1 MTFPASGGR
10 RDNGLHATEWGALVD
25 LDPRLSDTLLD
36 SLAAEGVPAYVEPA
50 QDVDSYTRAA
60 TLPKRP
66 LDRLWVDPSQAD
78 LARACVAAEV
88 TDLAALL
95 EPGTSPAGLV
105 RPVPRTAA
113 ARVLQPP
120 ELPSSAVSPSS
131 PPTGGDALPDDDE
144 LFRQIV
150 AGFSTPVSDPVPRG
164 PVSEDV
170 DASPDAPPDAP
181 RRRRSDRA
189 APPAEQVEPLPSWV
203 EPEALEDEG
212 HYEPPPPPKIGMPRL
227 RSLGGAVMIV
237 LGFVV
242 LFLPSLVWLTDDGL
256 SLLLGLVLI
265 VGGTSL
271 LVFSM
276 RDAPP
281 TDSGPDDGAVV

>member
-1 MTFPASGGR
+1 MTLPAGGGR

-50 QDVDSYTRAA
+50 QDTDSYTRAT

-66 LDRLWVDPSQAD
+66 LDRLWVDPSRAD

-95 EPGTSPAGLV
+95 EPGTSPSGLV

-120 ELPSSAVSPSS
+120 DLPSSAVSPLV
-131 PPTGGDALPDDDE
+131 PPTGGDELPPEPPDDDE
-144 LFRQIV
+144 VFRQIV
-150 AGFSTPVSDPVPRG
+150 AGFSSEVSDPVPRW
-164 PVSEDV
+164 PVSEDL
-170 DASPDAPPDAP
+170 DGPTSTDDPPK
-181 RRRRSDRA
+181 RRRTDWE
-189 APPAEQVEPLPSWV
+189 EQATEPLPSWV
-203 EPEALEDEG
+203 EPDALEDDG
-212 HYEPPPPPKIGMPRL
+212 HYVPPPPPKVGLPRL
-227 RSLGGAVMIV
+227 RTLAAALMII
-237 LGFVV
+237 LGFAVIFAPTK
-242 LFLPSLVWLTDDGL
+242 LYLSDDTL

-265 VGGTSL
+265 AGGTAA
-271 LVFSM
+271 LVLSM

>member
-1 MTFPASGGR
+1 MTAPAPGGR

-50 QDVDSYTRAA
+50 QDTDSYTRAT

-66 LDRLWVDPSQAD
+66 LDRLWVDASRAD
-78 LARACVAAEV
+78 LARACVTAEV
-88 TDLAALL
+88 TELAALL
-95 EPGTSPAGLV
+95 EPGTSPSGLV

-113 ARVLQPP
+113 ARVLAPP
-120 ELPSSAVSPSS
+120 ELPSTAISPVS
-131 PPTGGDALPDDDE
+131 PPTGGDGLPDDDE

-150 AGFSTPVSDPVPRG
+150 AGFSSDVHDPVPRW
-164 PVSEDV
+164 PVSEDL
-170 DASPDAPPDAP
+170 DERPGPEGP
-181 RRRRSDRA
+181 RRRRTDRA
-189 APPAEQVEPLPSWV
+189 SPDEDDAVEPLPSWV
-203 EPEALEDEG
+203 EPEALDDDG
-212 HYEPPPPPKIGMPRL
+212 HYEPPPPPKIGVPSL
-227 RSLGGAVMIV
+227 RSLLGAAMVV

-242 LFLPSLVWLTDDGL
+242 LFVPSLVWLTDDGL
-256 SLLLGLVLI
+256 SLLLGLVLT
-265 VGGTSL
+265 VGGTSM
-271 LVFSM
+271 LVLSM